1 MSTKSLKIF
10 YTKEG
15 SKETEL
21 IELTA
26 EEILALAGFKNAKVA
41 QAEFRMEDKG
51 SILTACSYDNADY
64 VGMNVDGAIGGHL
77 LWLSNAELPSP
88 ENNHI
93 TTRLYAGDIDT
104 ETGDPVAF
112 MQYGP
117 RSPEDESHRLVYVDS
132 DYASTRDWKVAT
144 RFSTTEKG
152 E

>member
-1 MSTKSLKIF
+1 MSNKSFKIG
-10 YTKEG
+10 YMKEG
-15 SKETEL
+15 SDEAAT

-26 EEILALAGFKNAKVA
+26 EEILALAGFKNAQVG
-41 QAEFRMEDKG
+41 QVEFRMEDKG
-51 SILTACSYDNADY
+51 NSLIATSYDNADY
-64 VGMNVDGAIGGHL
+64 VGMNVDGTTAGHL
-77 LWLSNAELPSP
+77 LWLASAELPNP

-104 ETGDPVAF
+104 ETDDPVAF